1 MSTDGIPKGSNDSTA
16 FAAFTERKYYR
27 DWSYPPPS
35 MIPTPINLWYDKPFF
50 GRFDSNGNSIVVNQ
64 DYLTK
69 LPSSAGTNF
78 ALNFVVDA
86 FKDLQ
91 TYYTVAA
98 NTGRVTTENTNLKVL
113 EGQEG
118 WVSLEQNYFSYIEL
132 LFKTFNAGFMSVGD
146 RDKKLISFNDFL
158 PLFELFIDYALPAFP
173 LSQTAFVAS
182 KYCDPASSGLTVKID
197 PIGAGDDK
205 INYNNFLDD
214 PNFIFY
220 SIAAEKFG
228 FKIDKNMPSR
238 LVADLGSP
246 VMQQYMLS
254 YPKPPNYLPPPQ
266 QQFYVG
272 DHVQVFDLYDLFNW
286 RGPIFGLASGY
297 EFKIKRL
304 DAHIAFLTLLPTPS
318 AEFGDGSSAR
328 VRTQGAEPGARPPI
342 DLRLNE
348 LINAGIATGS
358 LSLSPGYDM
367 GEKRKEIQR
376 QRDQYMREL
385 NIYGRSPKISLDNVF
400 QEYYN
405 RSYQT
410 DIENLKVLIT
420 QFYNSY
426 ILSKPTVTIITNSCL
441 KTGTKKKVILR
452 KTVTSEELKGQF
464 SELFWLK
471 YYAKLRSKETNWKN
485 KPNQISKLNKK
496 IEANYQFNGYQNT
509 LSLINLEFRSVN
521 KPKILL
527 TPGMKPD
534 NMISNLAEAIP
545 TPADFPDS

>member
-16 FAAFTERKYYR
+16 FAAFEERKYYR
-27 DWSYPPPS
+27 DWAYPPPS

-50 GRFDSNGNSIVVNQ
+50 GRFDSNGNSIIVNQ

-69 LPSSAGTNF
+69 LPSSRGTNF

-220 SIAAEKFG
+220 SIAAQKFG

-254 YPKPPNYLPPPQ
+254 YPKPPNYFPSQ
-266 QQFYVG
+266 QQQPFYVG
-272 DHVQVFDLYDLFNW
+272 DIVQVPNLYEFFHW
-286 RGPIFGLASGY
+286 RGPIFGLESGY

-304 DAHIAFLTLLPTPS
+304 DANVVAFLTLLPARTT
-318 AEFGDGSSAR
+318 EFGSAGR
-328 VRTQGAEPGARPPI
+328 AYIAPEIPGGRPPI
-342 DLRLNE
+342 DPRLNE
-348 LINAGIATGS
+348 LINAGIPVEE
-358 LSLSPGYDM
+358 LSLSPEFEM
-367 GEKRKEIQR
+367 GEKRQEIQR
-376 QRDQYMREL
+376 QREQYLREL

-441 KTGTKKKVILR
+441 KLGTKKKVILR
-452 KTVTSEELKGQF
+452 KTVTLEELKDQF

-471 YYAKLRSKETNWKN
+471 YYAKLRSKETSWKN
-485 KPNQISKLNKK
+485 KPNQISKLNKR
-496 IEANYQFNGYQNT
+496 IEANYQLNGYQNT